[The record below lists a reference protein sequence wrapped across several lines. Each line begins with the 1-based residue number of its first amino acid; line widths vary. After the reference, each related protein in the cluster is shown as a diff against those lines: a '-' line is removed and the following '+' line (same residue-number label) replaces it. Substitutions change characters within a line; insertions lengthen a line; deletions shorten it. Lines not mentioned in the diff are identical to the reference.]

1 MQLCGKMIESVLKT
15 TITNAIVD
23 VENFDGRNN
32 FDLWQSDMKDAL
44 YILDLDLI
52 LKETRPDNTSESEW
66 ERLNK
71 KNLWVDSFLSS

>member
-44 YILDLDLI
+44 YILDLNLI
-52 LKETRPDNTSESEW
+52 LKETRPDNTSESE
-66 ERLNK
+66 
-71 KNLWVDSFLSS
+71 